1 MEENGITLLKA
12 EMTNEEIHVKVN
24 AIHRLKTVIL
34 SIGQDDTISQLIPYI
49 KGINQILFLLFIF
62 QRTHKFRG

>member
-49 KGINQILFLLFIF
+49 KGNNQIII
-62 QRTHKFRG
+62 

>member
-49 KGINQILFLLFIF
+49 KGTNQIYNLIYFS
-62 QRTHKFRG
+62 